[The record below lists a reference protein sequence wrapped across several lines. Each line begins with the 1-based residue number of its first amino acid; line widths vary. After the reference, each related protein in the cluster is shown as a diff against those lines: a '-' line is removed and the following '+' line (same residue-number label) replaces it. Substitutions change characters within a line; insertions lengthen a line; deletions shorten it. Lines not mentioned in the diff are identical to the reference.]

1 MGKKRKGNINY
12 ILARKK
18 AAETQLAR
26 RTGWAALGYEIV
38 HQAIKDYKAKYTSYT
53 ELKRIREF
61 FHSNRFQRF
70 TVVDPDYALQR
81 LDKYRREHGYV
92 VIDDNGHRVTNRDNT
107 DSIGIV
113 DITGSKK
120 G

>member
-1 MGKKRKGNINY
+1 MDENKNINY
-12 ILARKK
+12 VLGRQK
-18 AAETQLAR
+18 AAETALAKR
-26 RTGWAALGYEIV
+26 SGWETLGTEIV
-38 HQAIKDYKAKYTSYT
+38 HQAIKDYKAKYTT
-53 ELKRIREF
+53 QAELKRIREF
-61 FHSNRFQRF
+61 FHSKRFHRL
-70 TVVDPDYALQR
+70 TSVDPDYALQR